1 MRPPIN
7 GDAMTLEQSMH
18 LAQVWGLVVL
28 AALFG
33 GAVIYALWPKNKE
46 IFQHA
51 ARVPLEDD
59 DV

>member
-1 MRPPIN
+1 
-7 GDAMTLEQSMH
+7 MH